1 MRVAIASLLA
11 VATLALPACGADS
24 DDGSPAPEGPCE
36 AAETPAAKDVI
47 LDPPPSRPQAQK
59 KLTAIVETSC
69 GTIEIALD
77 TKGSPKTTASFAY
90 LAVNGVYDNTAWH
103 RIALAPPV
111 IQGGD
116 PTGDGTGGPG
126 YSIDEPPPAGTAYTR
141 GVVAM
146 AKTEVE
152 PPGRSGSQ
160 FFIVTAADAGLPPIY
175 ALLGKVTKGLDVV
188 ETISQYGDPTGQTED
203 PLEPVV
209 IESVT
214 VEKG

>member
-1 MRVAIASLLA
+1 VGALIASLLA
-11 VATLALPACGADS
+11 AATLAFIACGGEAD
-24 DDGSPAPEGPCE
+24 DAPLAVDGPCE
-36 AAETPAAKDVI
+36 SVETPAPKDVG
-47 LDPPPSRPQAQK
+47 LDSPPSRPSAK
-59 KLTAIVETSC
+59 KLTATVETSC

-77 TKGSPKTTASFAY
+77 TKESPKTTASFEY
-90 LAVNGVYDNTAWH
+90 LAENGVYDDTAWH

-116 PTGDGTGGPG
+116 PTGGGTGGPG
-126 YSIDEPPPAGTAYTR
+126 YSIDEPPPAGIAYTK
-141 GVVAM
+141 GVVGM

-175 ALLGKVTKGLDVV
+175 ALLGEVTKGSGVV
-188 ETISQYGDPTGQTED
+188 QTISQYGDPTGQTET

-209 IESVT
+209 IHSVT
-214 VEKG
+214 IEEG